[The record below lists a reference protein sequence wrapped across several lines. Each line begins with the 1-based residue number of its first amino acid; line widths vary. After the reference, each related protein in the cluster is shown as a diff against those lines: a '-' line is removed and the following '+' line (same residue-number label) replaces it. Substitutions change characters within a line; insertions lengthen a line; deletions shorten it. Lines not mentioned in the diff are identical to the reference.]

1 MDGYRDI
8 AVYIQEPL
16 KQLVIELR
24 GYDVKILRSS
34 KHMPHLISAG
44 ETELKA
50 LRCDIILYRVAGLCH
65 FLK

>member
-1 MDGYRDI
+1 MDRYGDI

-16 KQLVIELR
+16 KQLVIQFR
-24 GYDVKILRSS
+24 GYDVKILCSP
-34 KHMPHLISAG
+34 KHMPHLVSAG

-50 LRCDIILYRVAGLCH
+50 LRCDIILNRIAGLRH